1 MIPVILCKNIVCI
14 YTATSHSMVG
24 SDARNKVTD
33 VTKPTMVLNLHSMTK
48 AQQRSM
54 VIHEFGHALGLD
66 HEHQRSDFWD
76 VLEQKDTKG
85 QYRFIIG
92 KDEMKEGDDGNCK
105 PACNQVFRDNRTA
118 PKGTEKSVYDSESIM
133 HYW

>member
-1 MIPVILCKNIVCI
+1 
-14 YTATSHSMVG
+14 MVG
-24 SDARNKVTD
+24 TDARNIVTD

-48 AQQRSM
+48 AEQRSM

-92 KDEMKEGDDGNCK
+92 EQRMRSGDGGNCK
-105 PACNQVFRDNRTA
+105 HACDEVFRDNRTA
-118 PKGTEKSVYDSESIM
+118 PKGTEKTDYDSDSIM